1 MPRTKSKVCSV
12 SGVKTSVNNFYKNQN
27 HVKAVDNLRRNSGA
41 TKEQLMRMF
50 NQLTQ
55 GPVVVE
61 QTKEE
66 RDAKA
71 PKTYL
76 GNVKVVWTNGTN
88 VEPAPRDGAPAQ
100 AAPAATEPD
109 LPF

>member
-1 MPRTKSKVCSV
+1 MASII
-12 SGVKTSVNNFYKNQN
+12 
-27 HVKAVDNLRRNSGA
+27 KASINLNEIPKGKIIEGKKGKYLPI
-41 TKEQLMRMF
+41 TITINDETDQF
-50 NQLTQ
+50 GNQ
-55 GPVVVE
+55 GPIMVE
-61 QTKEE
+61 QSKEE

-88 VEPAPRDGAPAQ
+88 VAAAPRQDGQQQVTPKQPAQ
-100 AAPAATEPD
+100 VEDD

>member
-1 MPRTKSKVCSV
+1 MASIIKASIDLTKIPKDKIYE
-12 SGVKTSVNNFYKNQN
+12 GKKGKYLPITITLNDETDQFGN
-27 HVKAVDNLRRNSGA
+27 
-41 TKEQLMRMF
+41 
-50 NQLTQ
+50 Q

-71 PKTYL
+71 SKTYL
-76 GNVKVVWTNGTN
+76 GNVKVVWTNGNN
-88 VEPAPRDGAPAQ
+88 VDAAERSPAPAPVKS
-100 AAPAATEPD
+100 ED

>member
-1 MPRTKSKVCSV
+1 MASII
-12 SGVKTSVNNFYKNQN
+12 
-27 HVKAVDNLRRNSGA
+27 KASINLNDIPKDKIYVGKKGKYLPI
-41 TKEQLMRMF
+41 TITLNDELDQF
-50 NQLTQ
+50 GNQ

-76 GNVKVVWTNGTN
+76 PNVTVVSTNGNN
-88 VEPAPRDGAPAQ
+88 VDPAPRNDAPAPAPA
-100 AAPAATEPD
+100 AAPADD